1 MRGCKR
7 SAEHS
12 AWHVGGRPVNY
23 SREEDASGRLHIHH
37 LCVLESPSG
46 PLLSIFC
53 MQALG

>member
-1 MRGCKR
+1 MRWCKR

-23 SREEDASGRLHIHH
+23 SRDEDASGHLHIHH

-46 PLLSIFC
+46 PLLSVFC
-53 MQALG
+53 VQALG